1 MKSAK
6 FLPIFGSKPLD
17 TCILVHLLL
26 SCYKIIHSTT
36 EYQVLNKSRDIKY
49 SLISSTK
56 NSCIDSFDFSLEK
69 VILLRFISE
78 FDHRK
83 FSWMCTHSLAHID
96 FYRTWAKSLYDSSK
110 HSGGPVTRLF

>member
-56 NSCIDSFDFSLEK
+56 NSCIDSFDFSGEK
-69 VILLRFISE
+69 KL
-78 FDHRK
+78 
-83 FSWMCTHSLAHID
+83 
-96 FYRTWAKSLYDSSK
+96 FYEIYFKMARNCCDRDR
-110 HSGGPVTRLF
+110 VT